1 MNIWITA
8 IGVGCIGAVYG
19 YMLFYSYK
27 RHHTPIANASM
38 PIKQV
43 VELLAAI
50 GAGGVIGGAFLIL
63 EGVNYIGPY
72 GIGLLVGVVF
82 NVILTMYHEGEL
94 GGHKTQGS
102 DQGLANER
110 QVMPTRVN

>member
-27 RHHTPIANASM
+27 RHHTPLANAPM

-50 GAGGVIGGAFLIL
+50 GAGGVIGSAFLIL
-63 EGVNYIGPY
+63 EGVNYMGPY
-72 GIGLLVGVVF
+72 GIGLLIGVVF
-82 NVILTMYHEGEL
+82 NVILTMHHEGEL
-94 GGHKTQGS
+94 RFPKTSVS
-102 DQGLANER
+102 DKRLPEDR
-110 QVMPTRVN
+110 